1 MLSSGVVR
9 DTTGRVNRDPFT
21 PSNTMRHPARF
32 LTPPSPMG
40 YALYKDMMLALAVSL
55 ALAAPSAAAA
65 SDDPPIHVWLNQDNY
80 FVRGDRAKVYV
91 RSAADGYLVVLRAD
105 PDGRLRVLFPIDPS
119 DDTFIRAHKKF
130 EVRSRGDR
138 EAFAVDEREG
148 SGVVLAAWSAS
159 PFKFDEFVRGD
170 HWDYRVL
177 GNILTGS
184 DAAAALETVGARL
197 AV

>member
-1 MLSSGVVR
+1 
-9 DTTGRVNRDPFT
+9 
-21 PSNTMRHPARF
+21 
-32 LTPPSPMG
+32 MG
-40 YALYKDMMLALAVSL
+40 YAIHKDMMLALAVSL

-91 RSAADGYLVVLRAD
+91 RAAADGYLVVLRAD
-105 PDGRLRVLFPIDPS
+105 ADGRLRVLFPIDPS

-148 SGVVLAAWSAS
+148 SGVVQRMAGDRKSTRLNSSHVTTSRMPSSA
-159 PFKFDEFVRGD
+159 
-170 HWDYRVL
+170 
-177 GNILTGS
+177 
-184 DAAAALETVGARL
+184 
-197 AV
+197 

>member
-1 MLSSGVVR
+1 
-9 DTTGRVNRDPFT
+9 
-21 PSNTMRHPARF
+21 
-32 LTPPSPMG
+32 
-40 YALYKDMMLALAVSL
+40 MLALAVSL
-55 ALAAPSAAAA
+55 ALAAPSAAVA

-91 RSAADGYLVVLRAD
+91 RAAADGYLVVLRAD
-105 PDGRLRVLFPIDPS
+105 ADGRLRALFPIDPS
-119 DDTFIRAHKKF
+119 DDTFIRAHKKL

-159 PFKFDEFVRGD
+159 PFKFDELVRGD

-177 GNILTGS
+177 GTIQTGV
-184 DAAAALETVGARL
+184 DAEAALVDVVQRMAGDARFDYDVVTYTVQSTTAYYRHGYRDGYYPSFGVRFGYGL
-197 AV
+197 P